1 MHIVDGALSNPVLIG
16 GGVLAAAGVAYS
28 LKKLEPEDLPRVGV
42 LSAVFFVVSLI
53 HVPLGF
59 SSVHLILNGLLG
71 IILGWAAFPA
81 LAVALLLQAIFFGFG
96 GLTVLGVNAVNIAFP
111 AVMVFYLCRWG
122 LSAERYKLAKLA
134 ADGLFAAF
142 FIVSVWA
149 GFALFEAY
157 QVEGATWR
165 VSINGISLA
174 LFATV
179 MIGGYVLYRR
189 GILSVAGFWGF
200 LGGSLSIFFTAI
212 MVAISLALSGDE
224 FAKAAEFVIVA
235 HFPVMAVE
243 GILTAATIQLIT
255 KVKPEL
261 IHAVR

>member
-16 GGVLAAAGVAYS
+16 GGVIAAAGVAYS

-81 LAVALLLQAIFFGFG
+81 LVVALLLQAVFFGFG

-111 AVMVFYLCRWG
+111 AVMVFFICRWG
-122 LSAERYKLAKLA
+122 ITAQQQNLAKLV
-134 ADGLFAAF
+134 ADALFAIF
-142 FIVSVWA
+142 FVLSIWASVS
-149 GFALFEAY
+149 LYEAY

-165 VSINGISLA
+165 VSVNSISLA
-174 LFATV
+174 LFAVV
-179 MIGGYVLYRR
+179 MIYGYILYRR
-189 GILSVAGFWGF
+189 KILSVAGFWGF

-261 IHAVR
+261 INAVR